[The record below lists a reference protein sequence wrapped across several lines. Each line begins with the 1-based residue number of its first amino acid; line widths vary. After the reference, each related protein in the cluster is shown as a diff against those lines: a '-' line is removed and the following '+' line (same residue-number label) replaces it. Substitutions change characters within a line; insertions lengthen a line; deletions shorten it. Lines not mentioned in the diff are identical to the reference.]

1 MMRLL
6 TLVLA
11 ATPVFADD
19 TALALVNQARAT
31 AGCGALVVNAQLQAA
46 AEGHATAMAQQN
58 FFGHTGADG
67 SKMQGRIGAQGY
79 SGRKLA
85 ENIAA
90 GQPSAQE
97 VVAGWLNS
105 AGHKRN
111 MLDCDFTETGLA
123 LVDQPDDKPLAG
135 NAALDPM
142 TLPAYR
148 ALADFLIRQPRP

>member
-1 MMRLL
+1 MIPVLA
-6 TLVLA
+6 LVLMLG
-11 ATPVFADD
+11 ATPVWGD
-19 TALALVNQARAT
+19 ALALVNQARAA
-31 AGCGALVVNAQLQAA
+31 AGCGALVVNPQLQAA

-67 SKMQGRIGAQGY
+67 SKMQGRIAAQGY
-79 SGRKLA
+79 KGRKLA

-90 GQPSAQE
+90 GQPTAQD

-135 NAALDPM
+135 NAA
-142 TLPAYR
+142 AYR
-148 ALADFLIRQPRP
+148 YYWVQVFGRR

>member
-1 MMRLL
+1 MRYFAV
-6 TLVLA
+6 VLMLS
-11 ATPVFADD
+11 ATPVLGD
-19 TALALVNQARAT
+19 ALALVNQARAG
-31 AGCGALVVNAQLQAA
+31 AGCGALVINPQLQAA
-46 AEGHATAMAQQN
+46 AEGHAAAMAQQN

-67 SKMQGRIGAQGY
+67 SKMQGRIAAQGY
-79 SGRKLA
+79 NGRKLA

-90 GQPSAQE
+90 GQPTAKD

-135 NAALDPM
+135 KVA
-142 TLPAYR
+142 AYR
-148 ALADFLIRQPRP
+148 YYWVQVFGRR